1 MLQRGLAYVAAS
13 VMIAAVGIA
22 LFQLA
27 TQILSFSSPV
37 VIVVATLVTAA
48 LLHSARR
55 RLRTM
60 ARHRSGSR
68 HPHGVHLGSRRKG
81 PAR

>member
-1 MLQRGLAYVAAS
+1 MLQRGLAHVAAT

-37 VIVVATLVTAA
+37 VIVVATLVAA
-48 LLHSARR
+48 VLLHALRR
-55 RLRTM
+55 RLRSM
-60 ARHRSGSR
+60 ARQRSGPR
-68 HPHGVHLGSRRKG
+68 HPHGIH
-81 PAR
+81 